1 MVSYFSSSLGEW
13 DPGSRWKELI
23 GEEWVKETGKL
34 LLDHWIMW
42 RSGVGTLCLGQQM
55 FKADPFPHRQC
66 WWVLPLPE
74 ESAAFGSLLLMKVS
88 LFRWPLMT
96 PSPPKGISWYFHLF
110 SAVIFLLLQMTLRQL
125 LGWSHADS
133 LSWITLEKHSC
144 TLCPSKLWGWRSPV
158 QPPQFASAIRIA
170 NLSLA
175 L

>member
-23 GEEWVKETGKL
+23 VEEWVKETGKL

-42 RSGVGTLCLGQQM
+42 KAGIGTLWVSRCLKLTLFLTDNVGG
-55 FKADPFPHRQC
+55 FSHFPRNLLPLVPYC
-66 WWVLPLPE
+66 WWKYLSSDGHLW
-74 ESAAFGSLLLMKVS
+74 LLS
-88 LFRWPLMT
+88 Q
-96 PSPPKGISWYFHLF
+96 PKGISWYFHLF

-125 LGWSHADS
+125 LGWSHEDS

-144 TLCPSKLWGWRSPV
+144 TLCPSKLWEWRSPV

-175 L
+175 I